1 MSYSSCRGV
10 VEPMTG
16 FTKWLNS
23 SPILNTQ
30 NFYVLKATHNS
41 WHFRLAMLKLT
52 AGVLN
57 FLENSQTSFIY
68 IENAAKSTEYSL
80 FTVQKLYGVNNFAFV
95 FIVFTANL
103 SEICRKLIQCKNCAF
118 WIFLAFQ
125 IRSSEIEI
133 FENQQIQKRRSRFLH
148 RVQDLSWLSD
158 C

>member
-1 MSYSSCRGV
+1 
-10 VEPMTG
+10 
-16 FTKWLNS
+16 
-23 SPILNTQ
+23 
-30 NFYVLKATHNS
+30 
-41 WHFRLAMLKLT
+41 MLKLT

-103 SEICRKLIQCKNCAF
+103 SEICRKLIQCKK
-118 WIFLAFQ
+118 LL
-125 IRSSEIEI
+125 
-133 FENQQIQKRRSRFLH
+133 QKFKLIS
-148 RVQDLSWLSD
+148 